1 MCRYEPSLLILSF
14 NVHHIRIISNGIKSI
29 THQETT
35 WVLAF
40 MKEIIQHFSGQEFL
54 GQLIRTWA
62 LLLAQFSPW
71 SRVQYILAPFHP
83 YV

>member
-40 MKEIIQHFSGQEFL
+40 MKKIIQHFSGQEFL
-54 GQLIRTWA
+54 GQLI
-62 LLLAQFSPW
+62 
-71 SRVQYILAPFHP
+71 
-83 YV
+83 